1 MGQRLTI
8 TESEK
13 NRIKGLYEQAK
24 KPFQIKPKGEKI
36 PTIQI
41 KVGGS
46 PLNAPLLCDLTMMH
60 KRTKGASFYGKHR
73 GTENYFEV
81 SFECGSRL
89 ITFISVKHNEPYAS
103 FDKREVSPQALQL
116 LNKAAGC
123 DSYVS
128 NQDTSSDMV

>member
-13 NRIKGLYEQAK
+13 NRIKGLYEEVK

-41 KVGGS
+41 KVGGD
-46 PLNAPLLCDLTMMH
+46 LCDLTMMN
-60 KRTKGASFYGKHR
+60 KSSKGASFYGKHR
-73 GTENYFEV
+73 GTEQFYEVYFECKSDIV
-81 SFECGSRL
+81 TY
-89 ITFISVKHNEPYAS
+89 ITVKFGQPYAS
-103 FDKREVSPQALQL
+103 LEKHKVSPQAQQL
-116 LNKAAGC
+116 LRKAAGC